1 MIVQL
6 ARAEKETNLS
16 SSQKMYPLSG
26 IILTETEVRI
36 MDQLVKCLSDKES
49 SEALDMHLYTFKK
62 HLKRINFKLKAR
74 NRTHAVLIYL
84 QLRGRLVDF
93 PNQ

>member
-1 MIVQL
+1 
-6 ARAEKETNLS
+6 
-16 SSQKMYPLSG
+16 MYPFSG
-26 IILTETEVRI
+26 IILTETEIRI
-36 MDQLVKCLSDKES
+36 MDQLVKCFSDKES
-49 SEALDMHLYTFKK
+49 SEALDMSFYTFKK

-93 PNQ
+93 PNQY